1 MSIELPVYIIDDEP
15 EVCRSL
21 ALLMAAGGIP
31 ARSFGNADLFLDLV
45 HHLAP
50 GIVICDV
57 VMPGTSG
64 IELLQSMRSNG
75 RQDPVILIAGHAD
88 IPIVVA
94 AMQAGAT
101 NFLEKPFDPD
111 VIIDAVALA
120 RQSLN
125 RASVNDS
132 LADRL
137 SPRERQVLELV
148 IGGATSKEAARHLGI
163 SPRTVETYR
172 TKLLEKTGARST
184 AHLVKIG
191 LEAGLGSERHSNV
204 GSA

>member
-1 MSIELPVYIIDDEP
+1 MPYP
-15 EVCRSL
+15 GHFSL
-21 ALLMAAGGIP
+21 EIN
-31 ARSFGNADLFLDLV
+31 RISFKRHRF
-45 HHLAP
+45 
-50 GIVICDV
+50 
-57 VMPGTSG
+57 S
-64 IELLQSMRSNG
+64 
-75 RQDPVILIAGHAD
+75 
-88 IPIVVA
+88 
-94 AMQAGAT
+94 
-101 NFLEKPFDPD
+101 PD

-204 GSA
+204 VSA